1 MRFFLCISFINK
13 GLVFSEPLIN
23 TWKRKAVEITKLRG
37 CYLLTHNL
45 IFFFGGEFKL
55 IFMVFIY
62 GQWVGVIKFDMA
74 SFGDDFENLKNKD
87 K

>member
-1 MRFFLCISFINK
+1 MEKKGCRNYQITWLLLVNSQLHLFI
-13 GLVFSEPLIN
+13 
-23 TWKRKAVEITKLRG
+23 
-37 CYLLTHNL
+37 
-45 IFFFGGEFKL
+45 FGAEFKL

>member
-1 MRFFLCISFINK
+1 
-13 GLVFSEPLIN
+13 
-23 TWKRKAVEITKLRG
+23 
-37 CYLLTHNL
+37 L